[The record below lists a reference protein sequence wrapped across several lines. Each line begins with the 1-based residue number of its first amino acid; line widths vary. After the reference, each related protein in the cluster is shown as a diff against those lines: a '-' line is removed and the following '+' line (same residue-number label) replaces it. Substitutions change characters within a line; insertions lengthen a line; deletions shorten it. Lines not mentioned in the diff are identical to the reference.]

1 MTASASDVM
10 HELVVFIRESA
21 AIIHYFCD
29 IVMVITLY
37 NAIFEHGDAGAIILW
52 FLIALISAAI
62 AELLKSRLPTP
73 LRILLQRRNTMILS
87 CGG

>member
-1 MTASASDVM
+1 MNASASDVI
-10 HELVVFIRESA
+10 HELVGFIRESA

-37 NAIFEHGDAGAIILW
+37 NAIFEHGDAGEIILW
-52 FLIALISAAI
+52 LLIALISAAV

-73 LRILLQRRNTMILS
+73 LRILLQRRNTI
-87 CGG
+87 

>member
-10 HELVVFIRESA
+10 HELVGFIIESS

-37 NAIFEHGDAGAIILW
+37 TAIFEHGDVQTIILW
-52 FLIALISAAI
+52 LLIALISAVI

-73 LRILLQRRNTMILS
+73 LRILRQRRNIL
-87 CGG
+87 